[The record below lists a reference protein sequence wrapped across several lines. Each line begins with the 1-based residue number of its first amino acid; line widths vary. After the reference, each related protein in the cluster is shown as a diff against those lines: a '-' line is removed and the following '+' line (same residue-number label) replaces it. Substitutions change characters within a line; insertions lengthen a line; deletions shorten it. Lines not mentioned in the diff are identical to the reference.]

1 MKKKTSLLIA
11 SVALGISMSAAEL
24 TVVSTEELDVKG
36 YYPTISPTGSV
47 LLFTSEDH
55 DGLKML
61 DLASKEVSVI
71 DENPGTGFDPVFS
84 SDGKEIVYRTIVRQD
99 GLIRRDVQKF
109 DLTTGQK
116 VQLLEPSRKVVNT
129 RALLSKTFAYGLANK
144 QAIEVSIAGDTKVIN
159 PIQAGYRYIWASVSP
174 SNDKLMFNEINSG
187 LYVSELDGTKA
198 KHLATRAEFPCWV
211 DDNYVIALY
220 TEDDGYVVT
229 KSKIIA
235 INVETGESKYI
246 TDDNVLVNG
255 ITATADK
262 IVYATEEGQMY
273 IMNIKIAE

>member
-24 TVVSTEELDVKG
+24 TVVSTEKLEAEG

-61 DLASKEVSVI
+61 DLASKEVNVI

-129 RALLSKTFAYGLANK
+129 RALLSKTFAYGLADK
-144 QAIEVSIAGDTKVIN
+144 QAIEVSIAGDTRVIN
-159 PIQAGYRYIWASVSP
+159 PIQAGYRYIWTSVSP
-174 SNDKLMFNEINSG
+174 SNNKLLFNEINSG
-187 LYVSELDGTKA
+187 LYVSELDGTQA

-235 INVETGESKYI
+235 INVETGESKYL

-255 ITATADK
+255 ITAVSNK

>member
-1 MKKKTSLLIA
+1 MNKKSLLLIA

-24 TVVSTEELDVKG
+24 TVISTEELDVKG

-109 DLTTGQK
+109 DLATGQK
-116 VQLLEPSRKVVNT
+116 VQLLEPTRKVINT
-129 RALLSKTFAYGLANK
+129 RALMSETFAYGMSDK
-144 QAIEVSIAGDTKVIN
+144 QAIEVSIAGDTKIIN
-159 PIQAGYRYIWASVSP
+159 PIQAGYRYLWTSISP
-174 SNDKLMFNEINSG
+174 SNNKLLFNEVYSG

-198 KHLATRAEFPCWV
+198 KHLAARAEFPCWV

-235 INVETGESKYI
+235 INVETGESKYL

-255 ITATADK
+255 ITAVSNK